1 MVTLKEWKVSVREAM
16 AATGRSFHK
25 AAISADLSSA
35 FKSTDSAG
43 RPRASAATLAALAAA
58 AAAAA
63 VVLLASRRAA
73 NWASVAAV
81 TVFVFIRNDSFLTTG
96 GFPPGRES
104 VASATDRETMG
115 NRAFVVKSQLKRKGP
130 GFPPGL
136 FHSSASVA
144 ATRTSKATSKATA
157 IMLP

>member
-1 MVTLKEWKVSVREAM
+1 MVTLKEWNLSTRSAI
-16 AATGRSFHK
+16 AATGLSVKR

-35 FKSTDSAG
+35 LRRTLSEG
-43 RPRASAATLAALAAA
+43 NPRASAATLAALAAA

-63 VVLLASRRAA
+63 VVRLASSKAA
-73 NWASVAAV
+73 KARSSEAV
-81 TVFVFIRNDSFLTTG
+81 TVLVFIRNDSFLTTG

-157 IMLP
+157 IIRP